1 MHVSKN
7 SEEISFMGVKL
18 YAFVIVINEITDCAF
33 INDKNQEMKTFIQE
47 NDFVCVYSLN
57 LKTEQKT
64 DRDNIEAG
72 YSDMISNL
80 RKVYIMPVKSCITS
94 PIIQMKDRISTQGL

>member
-1 MHVSKN
+1 
-7 SEEISFMGVKL
+7 
-18 YAFVIVINEITDCAF
+18 
-33 INDKNQEMKTFIQE
+33 MKTYIQE
-47 NDFVCVYSLN
+47 DDFVCVYSHN

-80 RKVYIMPVKSCITS
+80 KKLYM
-94 PIIQMKDRISTQGL
+94 